1 VRKKLLEIH
10 NLVIDYYTVTDV
22 IHAVRGVDLDLYE
35 GEALCIVG
43 ESGCGKSTLGSALAL
58 MLPPN
63 AIVRSGSI
71 IYNGIDLLKAGR
83 DVVEKIRGR
92 EISMVFQD
100 PLATFSPLHT
110 VGEVLED
117 IAIHKLGVPKEEA
130 KKIAIEALKNVR
142 IVDVERVLKSYPH
155 ELSGGMLQRI
165 AIAAALLVKPRVLI
179 ADEPTTM
186 LDATIQLQILDLLE
200 EIMRMSR
207 ISLVL
212 ITHNINVARKIC
224 ERVVVMYAGKVVE
237 EGDTEKLLAEPLHPY
252 TQLLLK
258 AIPRAPHRIA
268 KVMRIPGEVPDPR
281 NDIAGCP
288 FANRCP
294 NIFDRCFKEVDYV
307 AIDNRKVLCNLYR
320 KPG

>member
-1 VRKKLLEIH
+1 MGRKLLEVH
-10 NLVIDYYTVTDV
+10 NLVIDYYTLTGV

-58 MLPPN
+58 ILPPN
-63 AIVRSGSI
+63 AVIKNGSI
-71 IYNGIDLLKAGR
+71 IYNGIDLLKSGR

-92 EISMVFQD
+92 EISMIFQD

-110 VGEVLED
+110 VGEILED
-117 IAIHKLGVPKEEA
+117 IAIQKLGMAREEA
-130 KKIAIEALKNVR
+130 RKTAIEIIKSVR
-142 IVDVERVLKSYPH
+142 IADVERIMKSYPH

-165 AIAAALLVKPRVLI
+165 AIAAALLVKPRILI

-186 LDATIQLQILDLLE
+186 LDATIQLQILNLLE
-200 EIMRMSR
+200 EVRKISS

-212 ITHNINVARKIC
+212 ITHNINVARRMC
-224 ERVVVMYAGKVVE
+224 EKVVVMYAGKIVE
-237 EGDTEKLLAEPLHPY
+237 EGDTEKVLVEPLHPY

-268 KVMRIPGEVPDPR
+268 KVVHIVGEIPDPR
-281 NDIAGCP
+281 NEIVGCP
-288 FANRCP
+288 FTNRCP
-294 NIFDRCFKEVDYV
+294 KVLDKCFKEVGY
-307 AIDNRKVLCNLYR
+307 ATIDKHKVLCNLYL
-320 KPG
+320 K

>member
-1 VRKKLLEIH
+1 VGRKLLEVH
-10 NLVIDYYTVTDV
+10 NLVIDYYTLTGV

-58 MLPPN
+58 ILPPN
-63 AIVRSGSI
+63 AVIKNGSI
-71 IYNGIDLLKAGR
+71 IYNGIDLLKSDR

-92 EISMVFQD
+92 EISMIFQD

-110 VGEVLED
+110 VGEILED
-117 IAIHKLGVPKEEA
+117 IAIQKLGMAREEA
-130 KKIAIEALKNVR
+130 RKTAIEIIKSVR
-142 IVDVERVLKSYPH
+142 IADVERIMKSYPH

-165 AIAAALLVKPRVLI
+165 AIAAALLVKPRILI

-186 LDATIQLQILDLLE
+186 LDATIQLQILNLLE
-200 EIMRMSR
+200 EVRKISS

-212 ITHNINVARKIC
+212 ITHNINVARRMC
-224 ERVVVMYAGKVVE
+224 EKVVVMYAGKIVE
-237 EGDTEKLLAEPLHPY
+237 EGDTEKVLVEPLHPY

-268 KVMRIPGEVPDPR
+268 KVVHIVGEIPDPR
-281 NDIAGCP
+281 NEIVGCP

-294 NIFDRCFKEVDYV
+294 KVLDKCFKEIGY
-307 AIDNRKVLCNLYR
+307 ATIDKHKVLCNLYL
-320 KPG
+320 K